1 MSQQDPLAEIDW
13 PKPVAPSEHVSQA
26 IHQKCTKGLGSHACV
41 SARRKAAL
49 SLLIPVL
56 AVGAFTVLAVYGGVS
71 EGALRSG
78 LYGALGWAVVLALVL
93 LFGLARPPG
102 RRPAAALRVVV
113 AVLVPVAFF
122 AYLGLTESGRLPFA
136 TFSQGATAQH
146 ALGCGMI
153 CLVVGAIVTGVVLL
167 LWRGTDPMTPGVSG
181 ALVGLVGGVGS
192 ALALGVACPSHE
204 GWHLG
209 FSHGLVVVAL
219 VILGGAV
226 GRRLLA
232 P

>member
-1 MSQQDPLAEIDW
+1 MSEQDPLAEIDW
-13 PKPVAPSEHVSQA
+13 PKPAAPSEGVSHA
-26 IHQKCTKGLGSHACV
+26 IHEKCTKGLGSHACV

-49 SLLIPVL
+49 SLLLPVL
-56 AVGAFTVLAVYGGVS
+56 CVGVFTVLAMLKGTPD
-71 EGALRSG
+71 GALRSG
-78 LYGALGWAVVLALVL
+78 LYGALGWAVVLAVVL
-93 LFGLARPPG
+93 LVGMARPPG
-102 RRPAAALRVVV
+102 RRPAAALRLVM
-113 AVLVPVAFF
+113 AVLVPIAFF
-122 AYLGLTESGRLPFA
+122 VYLALTAWSQVPFSA
-136 TFSQGATAQH
+136 FAHGARIEH

-153 CLVVGAIVTGVVLL
+153 CLVVGGIVTGSVLL
-167 LWRGTDPMTPGVSG
+167 LWRGTDPLTPGVSG
-181 ALVGLVGGVGS
+181 AIAGLVGGVGS

>member
-1 MSQQDPLAEIDW
+1 MSQRDPLAEIDW
-13 PKPVAPSEHVSQA
+13 PKPVAPREHVSDA

-49 SLLIPVL
+49 SLLLPVL
-56 AVGAFTVLAVYGGVS
+56 VVGMFTVLAVLGGTPD
-71 EGALRSG
+71 GALRSG
-78 LYGALGWAVVLALVL
+78 LYGALGWAVVLGLVL

-102 RRPAAALRVVV
+102 RRPAAAWRVVV
-113 AVLVPVAFF
+113 AVLVPVLFF
-122 AYLGLTESGRLPFA
+122 VYLTLTAAGHLSFA
-136 TFSQGATAQH
+136 AFSQGAAARH
-146 ALGCGMI
+146 ALSCGMV
-153 CLVVGAIVTGVVLL
+153 CLTVGAIVTGAVLL
-167 LWRGTDPMTPGVSG
+167 LWRGTDPLTPGVSG
-181 ALVGLVGGVGS
+181 ALAGLVGGVGS

-204 GWHLG
+204 GWHLN

>member
-1 MSQQDPLAEIDW
+1 MSERDPLAEIDW
-13 PKPVAPSEHVSQA
+13 PKPVAPSEHVSHA
-26 IHQKCTKGLGSHACV
+26 IHAKCTKGLGSHACV
-41 SARRKAAL
+41 SARRKAAF
-49 SLLIPVL
+49 SLLLPVL
-56 AVGAFTVLAVYGGVS
+56 AVAAFTVLAVFGGAP

-78 LYGALGWAVVLALVL
+78 LYGALGWAVVLGLVL

-102 RRPAAALRVVV
+102 RRPAAVLRIVV

-122 AYLGLTESGRLPFA
+122 IYLKLTSAGQLPLETFA
-136 TFSQGATAQH
+136 QGGTAQH
-146 ALGCGMI
+146 AIGCGMI
-153 CLVVGAIVTGVVLL
+153 CLLVGALVTGAVLL
-167 LWRGTDPMTPGVSG
+167 LWRGTDPLTPGVSG
-181 ALVGLVGGVGS
+181 ALVGLVGGVGG

-204 GWHLG
+204 AWHLG